1 MDPQPFYR
9 READAE
15 GYSLSCKVSFLL
27 DGRLKGR
34 NQRPKV
40 SDQSHGEQLPKSR
53 AELESRNQRQVARFR
68 SGLGHR
74 LGGVLDLP
82 LSGWGHRQWLSCACP
97 PSHDDGWRADN
108 AAAQFMGIRTHRE
121 GPRPQT
127 SLGLNDKVLDFK
139 PEPKK

>member
-1 MDPQPFYR
+1 M
-9 READAE
+9 E
-15 GYSLSCKVSFLL
+15 SSS
-27 DGRLKGR
+27 
-34 NQRPKV
+34 PKV
-40 SDQSHGEQLPKSR
+40 
-53 AELESRNQRQVARFR
+53 
-68 SGLGHR
+68 GLNLNRGTSVR
-74 LGGVLDLP
+74 LLGFGAAWATDWGGVLDLP